1 MPITRRTT
9 GWWNMSNK
17 LWLSETRYLILQL
30 MQRSPKLAEAFA
42 RYIELK
48 TESDIIPFTEMQR
61 LREIMISEAYEL
73 GRADNNVE

>member
-1 MPITRRTT
+1 
-9 GWWNMSNK
+9 MSNK
-17 LWLSETRYLILQL
+17 RYLILQL

-48 TESDIIPFTEMQR
+48 TESDIIPFTEMKS

-73 GRADNNVE
+73 GRADNNVEY

>member
-1 MPITRRTT
+1 
-9 GWWNMSNK
+9 
-17 LWLSETRYLILQL
+17 

-48 TESDIIPFTEMQR
+48 TESDIIPFTEMKS

>member
-1 MPITRRTT
+1 
-9 GWWNMSNK
+9 MSNK

>member
-1 MPITRRTT
+1 VPITRRTI

-17 LWLSETRYLILQL
+17 RYLILQL

-48 TESDIIPFTEMQR
+48 TESDIIPFTEMKS
-61 LREIMISEAYEL
+61 LRESMISEAYEL
-73 GRADNNVE
+73 GRADNNVED

>member
-1 MPITRRTT
+1 MPITRRTI

-17 LWLSETRYLILQL
+17 RYLILQL

-48 TESDIIPFTEMQR
+48 TESDIIPFTEMKS

-73 GRADNNVE
+73 GRADNNVEY

>member
-1 MPITRRTT
+1 VPITRRTI

-17 LWLSETRYLILQL
+17 RYLILQL

-48 TESDIIPFTEMQR
+48 TESDIIPFTEMKS

-73 GRADNNVE
+73 GRADNNVEY